1 MPYIW
6 GEEEEIAK
14 LSSSSSPVELSTAL
28 ILIIFTHPTT
38 PGLKLY
44 FIAYDFGLNKLGGS
58 WVVLE
63 IYFWKQ
69 HPSKIQIWLPFKLSS
84 TLRQTNLSSIKISEI
99 HHLFTTFK
107 LCYVLIYFRS
117 VKYLRKNH
125 NTDAV
130 SGPPNPPH
138 SPSAPGGG
146 QRNTQ
151 GGGYKNVQWWGQRN
165 TQGGHI
171 NAQVWLTDRLTGS

>member
-84 TLRQTNLSSIKISEI
+84 TLRQTNLSSMKISEI

-130 SGPPNPPH
+130 SWHPNPTH

-146 QRNTQ
+146 ARNTQ
-151 GGGYKNVQWWGQRN
+151 GGGYKKYS
-165 TQGGHI
+165 GGGKETHRGD
-171 NAQVWLTDRLTGS
+171 T